1 MATKG
6 NRIDWIDVAKG
17 IGMILVI
24 MGHTIQLDVV
34 KPIYAFHM
42 PLFFFLSGLLLAPD
56 KIGYFSSFTI
66 KKAVQILRPWL
77 TILLI
82 STVVC
87 LLIPEWREQLTWDSI
102 LEDLYSANTNTFQN
116 SSIWYLPCFFFA
128 LVFYYIMNKVFR
140 HNTASVCVFIAFA
153 LSLFFLK
160 PAMEALS
167 IPTGRLPFKMDS
179 ALLATV
185 FIATASW
192 YRQQIFEY
200 IKNKTNIKGVFL
212 FGLITAITTVGN
224 GWANMNSL
232 DFGRVSLLYYPIAFI
247 GVFFVC
253 MTAEF
258 ICKQNYPLLKHIL
271 IFYGRNSL
279 IIFGFQSLFIRLY
292 LLFFNKFYD
301 LNMVLYG
308 ANPIIHQ
315 FGSFLIVTFVITPIT
330 IYFFRLLEHK
340 GIMIL

>member
-1 MATKG
+1 MLKKE
-6 NRIDWIDVAKG
+6 RVDWIDVAKG

-34 KPIYAFHM
+34 RPIYAFHM
-42 PLFFFLSGLLLAPD
+42 PLFFFLSGLLLVPD
-56 KIGYFSSFTI
+56 KIGDFPSFTI
-66 KKAVQILRPWL
+66 RKTVQILRPWFI
-77 TILLI
+77 ILLM

-87 LLIPEWREQLTWDSI
+87 LLIPEWREQLTRDNI
-102 LEDLYSANTNTFQN
+102 LKDLYLVNTNTFQN

-128 LVFYYIMNKVFR
+128 LVFYYIMNMVFK

-160 PAMEALS
+160 PAMEAVS

-200 IKNKTNIKGVFL
+200 VKSKANIKWLFL
-212 FGLITAITTVGN
+212 AGLITAITTVGN

-232 DFGRVSLLYYPIAFI
+232 DFGRVCMLYYPIAFVGI
-247 GVFFVC
+247 FFVC
-253 MTAEF
+253 VTAEY
-258 ICKQNYPLLKHIL
+258 ICKQEFQLIKRVL
-271 IFYGRNSL
+271 IFYGKNSL
-279 IIFGFQSLFIRLY
+279 IIFGFQSLYIRLY
-292 LLFFNKFYD
+292 LFFFNKVCD
-301 LNMVLYG
+301 LDMVLYG
-308 ANPIIHQ
+308 GNPIIHQ
-315 FGSFLIVTFVITPIT
+315 SGSFILVTFILSPLTV
-330 IYFFRLLEHK
+330 YFFQFLRDK
-340 GIMIL
+340 GIRVI

>member
-1 MATKG
+1 MATNEK
-6 NRIDWIDVAKG
+6 RIDWIDVAKG

-24 MGHTIQLDVV
+24 MGHTIQLGVV

-42 PLFFFLSGLLLAPD
+42 PLFFFLSGLLLVPN
-56 KIGYFSSFTI
+56 KIGDFSSFTI

-77 TILLI
+77 TLLLI
-82 STVVC
+82 STGVC
-87 LLIPEWREQLTWDSI
+87 LLIPEWREQFTWDSI
-102 LEDLYSANTNTFQN
+102 LVDLYSVNTNTFQN

-128 LVFYYIMNKVFR
+128 LVFYFIMNKVFK

-200 IKNKTNIKGVFL
+200 VKSKANIKWLFL
-212 FGLITAITTVGN
+212 AGLITAITTEGN

-232 DFGRVSLLYYPIAFI
+232 DFGRVSLLYYPIAFVGI
-247 GVFFVC
+247 FFVC
-253 MTAEF
+253 VTAEY
-258 ICKQNYPLLKHIL
+258 ICKQEYNLIKQIL
-271 IFYGRNSL
+271 IFYGKNSL
-279 IIFGFQSLFIRLY
+279 LVFGFQSLYIRLY
-292 LLFFNKFYD
+292 LLFFNKIFD
-301 LNMVLYG
+301 LDMVLYG
-308 ANPIIHQ
+308 GNPIIHQ
-315 FGSFLIVTFVITPIT
+315 LGSFILVTFVLSPLTV
-330 IYFFRLLEHK
+330 YFFQFLRDK
-340 GIMIL
+340 GIRVL